1 MRDHC
6 ISRRLYHT
14 HELFSETP
22 LHLLGFSFIIDLER
36 CSKINCIRSRWWPIM
51 KNPDEPLD
59 GSLSICI
66 SNSSWFSC
74 QSMIA
79 WTRLRSWQHYHIME
93 LPGKWKPSVS
103 EGVSKWLSLPL
114 TYIEYCL
121 ELSIIL
127 LSLTIVCIDKACHIF
142 NRKSSGRTDII
153 DNKTVIPQGEPTL
166 LIITIDKPLD
176 SFVAFVILNLH
187 CYPHLWLGIILF
199 LALMDNLDIL
209 RRWSIITGLSM
220 CSNLLIL
227 FTSLHHVNTRL
238 QDYC

>member
-1 MRDHC
+1 
-6 ISRRLYHT
+6 
-14 HELFSETP
+14 
-22 LHLLGFSFIIDLER
+22 
-36 CSKINCIRSRWWPIM
+36 
-51 KNPDEPLD
+51 
-59 GSLSICI
+59 
-66 SNSSWFSC
+66 
-74 QSMIA
+74 
-79 WTRLRSWQHYHIME
+79 ME

-187 CYPHLWLGIILF
+187 CYPHL
-199 LALMDNLDIL
+199 
-209 RRWSIITGLSM
+209 
-220 CSNLLIL
+220 
-227 FTSLHHVNTRL
+227 
-238 QDYC
+238 